1 VIQTVNFTHL
11 DFSHTL
17 SIAHKERLTFY
28 DASYIAAP
36 ESKEDA
42 LVTEDEKLRKAAGK
56 FVRALAYTRLEN
68 RLIQSTQ
75 PKSSNKET

>member
-1 VIQTVNFTHL
+1 V
-11 DFSHTL
+11 L
-17 SIAHKERLTFY
+17 SIARSERLTFY
-28 DASYIAAP
+28 DVSYIAAA

-42 LVTEDEKLRKAAGK
+42 LVTEDEKLCKAAGK

-68 RLIQSTQ
+68 RLIQGAQ